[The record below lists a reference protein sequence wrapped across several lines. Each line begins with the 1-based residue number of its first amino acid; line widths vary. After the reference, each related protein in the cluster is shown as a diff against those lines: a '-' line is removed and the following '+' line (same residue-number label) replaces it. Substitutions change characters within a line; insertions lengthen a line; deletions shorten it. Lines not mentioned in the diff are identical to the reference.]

1 MSDWENFL
9 FLVGRVLIGI
19 FFLWKASEKIRHW
32 NDAANILKKKKVP
45 YISYVLP
52 LSTAIQL
59 IGGLSI
65 VLGLYTDI
73 GATFLA
79 IHMIV
84 HMYKVHNFWNM
95 NQGQE
100 RNFEK
105 LSFMKDLAILGS
117 LFLFI
122 VIGSGPFSIY

>member
-1 MSDWENFL
+1 MGDWENFL
-9 FLVGRVLIGI
+9 FLLGRILIGV
-19 FFLWKASEKIRHW
+19 FFLWKAMEKIKHW
-32 NDAANILKKKKVP
+32 NESASILKKKKVP

-52 LSTAIQL
+52 ISTAVQL
-59 IGGLSI
+59 VGGAFI

-73 GATFLA
+73 ACAFLA

-95 NQGQE
+95 SGQE
-100 RNFEK
+100 KNFEK

-117 LFLFI
+117 LFIFI